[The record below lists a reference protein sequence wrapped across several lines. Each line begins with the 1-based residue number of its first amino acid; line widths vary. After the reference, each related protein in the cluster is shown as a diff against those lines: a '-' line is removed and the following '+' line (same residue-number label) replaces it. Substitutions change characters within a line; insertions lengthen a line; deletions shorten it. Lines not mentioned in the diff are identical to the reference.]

1 MRVFYCARTVFVL
14 CSINIPRIY
23 YIKSINK
30 TNFKA
35 LF

>member
-1 MRVFYCARTVFVL
+1 MRVFYCSNSLFVL
-14 CSINIPRIY
+14 YSINIVPLY

>member
-14 CSINIPRIY
+14 YSINISRFY

-30 TNFKA
+30 TNFKT

>member
-14 CSINIPRIY
+14 YSISISLVY
-23 YIKSINK
+23 YIKPTNK

>member
-1 MRVFYCARTVFVL
+1 MRVFISRVTVFVL
-14 CSINIPRIY
+14 YSISIFLVY